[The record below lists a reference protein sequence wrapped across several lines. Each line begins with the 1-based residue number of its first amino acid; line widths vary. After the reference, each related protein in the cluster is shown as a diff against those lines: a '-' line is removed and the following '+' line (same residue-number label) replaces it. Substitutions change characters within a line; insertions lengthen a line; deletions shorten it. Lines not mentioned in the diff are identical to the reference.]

1 MPSGQQGLRGAA
13 GQHHP
18 RACGEQSFLLEITRL
33 QYGSSPRMRGTAAS
47 FGPPSGLGR
56 FIPAHAGNR
65 PANWRPQ
72 RPERVH
78 PRACGEQA
86 QFALPFSTSGGSSP
100 RMRGTDEKDRII
112 LAKNRFIPAHAG
124 NSGPSS
130 KPRTACSVHP
140 RACGEQMRRTESFSP
155 RIGSSP
161 RMRGTAMCKTMRL
174 LGTRFIPAHA
184 GNRSWRRRS
193 RAPGAVHPRACGE
206 QLSTSSIAI

>member
-1 MPSGQQGLRGAA
+1 MPSGQQGLRGRCGPASS
-13 GQHHP
+13 P
-18 RACGEQSFLLEITRL
+18 RMRGTVVPARNNKAPIRFI
-33 QYGSSPRMRGTAAS
+33 PRMRGTAAS

-56 FIPAHAGNR
+56 FIPAHAGTGR
-65 PANWRPQ
+65 RTGGRKGQKGFIPA
-72 RPERVH
+72 H
-78 PRACGEQA
+78 AGTGSI
-86 QFALPFSTSGGSSP
+86 ALPFSTSGGSSP